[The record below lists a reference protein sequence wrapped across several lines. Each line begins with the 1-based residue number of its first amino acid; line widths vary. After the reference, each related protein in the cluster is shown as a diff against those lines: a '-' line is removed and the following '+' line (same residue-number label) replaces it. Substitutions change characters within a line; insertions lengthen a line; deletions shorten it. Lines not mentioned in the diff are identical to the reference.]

1 MSVQDTIMVT
11 NHLGLTHTLNV
22 ILCSVHTY
30 VRTYFESPYLNM
42 CISILFVVLDGIFSW
57 LHACML
63 GLRWFHLMRHSKRH
77 SQILTARDK
86 EETPEIEKCK

>member
-30 VRTYFESPYLNM
+30 VRILNTL
-42 CISILFVVLDGIFSW
+42 ILTSILFVVLDGIFLW

-63 GLRWFHLMRHSKRH
+63 GLRWFQLMRHSKRH